1 MIQIKKAGLKQFLWV
16 ILSIILIVTLFDLI
30 RYIIPSYKV
39 IIDILSL
46 IGIIIFGYEV
56 LIHYSAVFTYTV
68 DENRMKIN
76 RCIGKRNKEV
86 EFSVSS
92 VKYVSSKKPDIKNIY
107 NFNPNIFTGKN
118 SKYIVYDSKRI
129 TEAILIEADSQMN
142 EYLKRFKNKN

>member
-1 MIQIKKAGLKQFLWV
+1 MIQEKKAGLKQFLWV
-16 ILSIILIVTLFDLI
+16 IVSIILIITIFDLI

-39 IIDILSL
+39 VVDILSF
-46 IGIIIFGYEV
+46 ISIIIFGYEV

-92 VKYVSSKKPDIKNIY
+92 VKYVTSKKPETKYIY
-107 NFNPNIFTGKN
+107 NFNPNILTGKN

-129 TEAILIEADSQMN
+129 TEAVLIEVDSKMS